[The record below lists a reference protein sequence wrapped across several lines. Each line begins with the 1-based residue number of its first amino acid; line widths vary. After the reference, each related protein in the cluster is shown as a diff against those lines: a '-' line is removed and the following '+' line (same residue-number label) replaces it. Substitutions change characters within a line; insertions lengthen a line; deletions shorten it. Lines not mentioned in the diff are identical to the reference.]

1 MTTPT
6 VSFELATTTAA
17 LAIAELSRDVI
28 ETGLGWSW
36 TAARVAREINDP
48 ESVVLIGRVRRVMVG
63 FAIMSFGSEFS
74 HLSLLAVRSGWQRKG
89 VGRSLFEWLKASAL
103 TAGIAI
109 IRVEMRAANRDARL
123 FYRALGFEE
132 SGWVPGYYR
141 GRETALRMQLN
152 LRQTTLGFRS

>member
-6 VSFELATTTAA
+6 VSFDLATTTDA

-63 FAIMSFGSEFS
+63 FAMMSFGNEFS
-74 HLSLLAVRSGWQRKG
+74 HL
-89 VGRSLFEWLKASAL
+89 
-103 TAGIAI
+103 
-109 IRVEMRAANRDARL
+109 
-123 FYRALGFEE
+123 
-132 SGWVPGYYR
+132 
-141 GRETALRMQLN
+141 
-152 LRQTTLGFRS
+152 